1 MKLKRDDFVY
11 VCHIIEAIESIQSF
25 VKNISYN
32 EFKDNDMMLSAVIR
46 KFEIVGEAT
55 NNISENIRKKYTEIE
70 WRDLKD
76 FRNHL
81 IHQYFGV
88 DIETVWN
95 TINENIEPLKEKLI
109 VLRNELEEERQKSY

>member
-55 NNISENIRKKYTEIE
+55 NNISEKIRKKYTEIE

-109 VLRNELEEERQKSY
+109 VLRNELEEERQKSC